1 MAKVV
6 GLFLV
11 LAAVAAVAAGA
22 ALLTPPGAVGA
33 QGAECRD
40 GGVVPGSVEVVSTNN
55 LAGEASGHTIRFQ
68 LCRNSESAGRSI
80 GNGIYL
86 ARPAEIGLLWHDWF
100 YLEHPEQAG
109 ITLTATEDG
118 KSWEAADAF
127 AKRACS
133 FWLAGT
139 GVSVG
144 FAGGELNDLSPP
156 SKDAPVTLQFDIP
169 EAAGMLNPTFP
180 DDYQWRIV
188 LRYDQGGHWETYTV
202 ESVAKVITPPLSAN
216 AGISI
221 SDSFVEP
228 GSIRTVVGY
237 GFRPNS
243 RVQKIQ
249 VGWID
254 VTPDNPVATDAQGKF
269 RLDII
274 IPGVD
279 NGRYVLLAQVNGITA
294 TTTVYVYPVRYG
306 SPDELPAMYALQN
319 LGDNLVRAFHF
330 NPESAQYEQW
340 TFYDPELPDV
350 STLGY
355 FFPQECYWI
364 LVRKPMEVILNRQ
377 TRQLT
382 CRADGNCW
390 NFIVW

>member
-1 MAKVV
+1 MAKAV
-6 GLFLV
+6 GMFLV
-11 LAAVAAVAAGA
+11 LAIVAAVVVGIA
-22 ALLTPPGAVGA
+22 ALLLPPGTVGA
-33 QGAECRD
+33 QAAECSD

-100 YLEHPEQAG
+100 HLEHPEQAG
-109 ITLTATEDG
+109 IALTATEDG

-133 FWLAGT
+133 FWLAGK

-144 FAGGELNDLSPP
+144 FVGGELNALSPP
-156 SKDAPVTLQFDIP
+156 GKDAPVTLQFDIP
-169 EAAGMLNPTFP
+169 EAAGMLNPIFP
-180 DDYQWRIV
+180 DDYQWQIV
-188 LRYDQGGHWETYTV
+188 LRYDQGGHWETYTG
-202 ESVAKVITPPLSAN
+202 ESVAEVITPPLSAN

-221 SDSFVEP
+221 SDSFVGP

-237 GFRPNS
+237 GFPPLS
-243 RVQKIQ
+243 SVQRVQ

-294 TTTVYVYPVRYG
+294 TTTVYVSPGSYG

-319 LGDNLVRAFHF
+319 LGDNLVRAFYF
-330 NPESAQYEQW
+330 NHSLNEWE
-340 TFYDPELPDV
+340 FYDPELPEV

-364 LVRKPMEVILNRQ
+364 LVREPAEVRLNARV
-377 TRQLT
+377 RQLT
-382 CRADGNCW
+382 CRRAGNCW